1 MRSRRMWN
9 DTNLH
14 TSSFRNSAFFN
25 NVTVRKPH
33 CTHSVPSASSTND
46 TPALGTDTDHKT
58 RTFFDPDPTRPC
70 FQRHTKTHRAL
81 FSIACYSRRAQ
92 AVLLV
97 IQTLRYFFIKHL
109 TTNISFY
116 NSPCELPSFN
126 FQSIVQ
132 KCQDLASVTLTQ
144 YQLLPPS
151 FFITIYDL

>member
-1 MRSRRMWN
+1 MRN

-14 TSSFRNSAFFN
+14 TSSCRNSAFFN
-25 NVTVRKPH
+25 VTVLKPH

-46 TPALGTDTDHKT
+46 TPALGTDTDRKT
-58 RTFFDPDPTRPC
+58 RTFFDPDPTHPC
-70 FQRHTKTHRAL
+70 FQRYTKIHRAL
-81 FSIACYSRRAQ
+81 FSTACYSKWAQ
-92 AVLLV
+92 AIFLV
-97 IQTLRYFFIKHL
+97 IQTLRYFFIKHF

-116 NSPCELPSFN
+116 NSPCELLSFN

-132 KCQDLASVTLTQ
+132 KYQDLASVTLTR